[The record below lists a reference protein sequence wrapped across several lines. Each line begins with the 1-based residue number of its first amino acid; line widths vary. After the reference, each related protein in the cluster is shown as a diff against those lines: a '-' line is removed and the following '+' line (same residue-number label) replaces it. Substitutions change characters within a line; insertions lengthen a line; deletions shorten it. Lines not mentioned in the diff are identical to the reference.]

1 MEENDFLFGTNE
13 PKTPRKVVVRHFGY
27 NSFRAIRRFFSN
39 PYRREK
45 RDLDVLEIA
54 QGLLESEQTDCNI
67 DKSKELVRLHRII
80 ENTRARRRLESWS
93 LNVIVVY
100 LLIVLMLV
108 LGSYLFGL
116 ISMPSQIMIAILTT
130 TTVNIIGLGLIVLR
144 GHFLANDTEA
154 TSQKQK

>member
-1 MEENDFLFGTNE
+1 MEENDDLFGTN
-13 PKTPRKVVVRHFGY
+13 KTPRTVVAKHLGY
-27 NSFRAIRRFFSN
+27 YVFRAIRRFFSN
-39 PYRREK
+39 PYRKEK

-54 QGLLESEQTDCNI
+54 QGLLESEQTADNI
-67 DKSKELVRLHRII
+67 DKTKELVRLHRII

-100 LLIVLMLV
+100 LLVVLMLV
-108 LGSYLFGL
+108 LGSYSFDI
-116 ISMPSQIMIAILTT
+116 ISMPPQIMIAILTT

-154 TSQKQK
+154 TSQNQK

>member
-1 MEENDFLFGTNE
+1 MDENDILFDNE
-13 PKTPRKVVVRHFGY
+13 ERKTPRGVVASHLGY
-27 NSFRAIRRFFSN
+27 YTLRVIIRFFSN
-39 PYRREK
+39 PYKKGK

-54 QGLLESEQTDCNI
+54 QGLLESEQTSDNI

-100 LLIVLMLV
+100 LLVVLV
-108 LGSYLFGL
+108 LVVCSYGFGL
-116 ISMPSQIMIAILTT
+116 VIMPSQIMIAILTT

-144 GHFLANDTEA
+144 GHFLANDSEEPT
-154 TSQKQK
+154 KKK